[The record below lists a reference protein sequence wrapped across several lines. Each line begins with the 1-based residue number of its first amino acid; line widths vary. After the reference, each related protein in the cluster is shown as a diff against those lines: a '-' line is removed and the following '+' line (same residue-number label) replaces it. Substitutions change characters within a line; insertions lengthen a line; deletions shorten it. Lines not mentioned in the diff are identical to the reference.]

1 MIFLKQ
7 YVVQERDLHMQFY
20 AYMILD
26 NRLNRHP
33 NLDSDKHKP
42 EPEHCLE
49 AGLSEA
55 ALSLGDFLVCVNLLS
70 KRGHLTERKEPI
82 HALHASNLQVL

>member
-1 MIFLKQ
+1 M
-7 YVVQERDLHMQFY
+7 
-20 AYMILD
+20 
-26 NRLNRHP
+26 
-33 NLDSDKHKP
+33 
-42 EPEHCLE
+42 EHCWE

-82 HALHASNLQVL
+82 HALHASNLQFL